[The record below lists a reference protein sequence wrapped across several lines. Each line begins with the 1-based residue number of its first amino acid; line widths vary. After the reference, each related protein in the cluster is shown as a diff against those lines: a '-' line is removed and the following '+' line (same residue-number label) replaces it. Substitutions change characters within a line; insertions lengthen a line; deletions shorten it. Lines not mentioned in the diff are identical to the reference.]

1 MNEKIYAGLI
11 EDQSLFREGMKAIL
25 AYWKNIEVV
34 FESENG
40 YSVIEK
46 LNKAQLL
53 PHVLLVDLSLP
64 PNGEKEFSGMD
75 VTDAVLQAFPEIKI
89 LILSVHQDENFIA
102 QLIEHGAHG
111 YLVKD
116 CDPQELHEA
125 IVAVHTKGSYI
136 NERTLKAIQNNMGR
150 RNKPKTMISPAIQL
164 TRREEEVLSLICQQ
178 LTSEE
183 IAEKLFL
190 SVKTV
195 NGHRNNLL
203 QKTNARNTAGLVIF
217 ALKNNL
223 ADLSGLDSQR
233 GNGQ

>member
-1 MNEKIYAGLI
+1 MEDKIYIGLV

-25 AYWKNIEVV
+25 SYWKNIEVI

-40 YSVIEK
+40 YSVVQK
-46 LNKAQLL
+46 LSTAQ
-53 PHVLLVDLSLP
+53 PVPDVLLVDLSLP
-64 PNGEKEFSGMD
+64 PDGDKTFSGMD
-75 VTDAVLQAFPEIKI
+75 VTDAVRQAFPEMKI

-125 IVAVHTKGSYI
+125 ILSVHTKGSYI

-150 RNKPKTMISPAIQL
+150 KNKPKTFAQSSIQL
-164 TRREEEVLSLICQQ
+164 TKREEEILGLICCQH
-178 LTSEE
+178 TSEE
-183 IAEKLFL
+183 IAEKLFI

-203 QKTNARNTAGLVIF
+203 EKTNSRNVAGLVIF
-217 ALKNNL
+217 AFKNNL
-223 ADLSGLDSQR
+223 VDVSGMRSSR
-233 GNGQ
+233 

>member
-1 MNEKIYAGLI
+1 MTNEKIRIGLV

-25 AYWKNIEVV
+25 SSWNQFEVC

-40 YSVIEK
+40 YSVVGK
-46 LNKAQLL
+46 LQQMETV
-53 PHVLLVDLSLP
+53 PDVLLVDLSLP
-64 PNGEKEFSGMD
+64 PDGDKEFSGVQ
-75 VTDAVLQAFPEIKI
+75 VTDAVQAAFPEIKI

-116 CDPQELHEA
+116 CDPQEVRDA
-125 IVAVHTKGSYI
+125 ILAVHTKGSYI

-150 RNKPKTMISPAIQL
+150 KNKPRTSLASTIQL
-164 TRREEEVLSLICQQ
+164 TKREEEILSLICQQ
-178 LTSEE
+178 FTSEE
-183 IAEKLFL
+183 IGEKLFI

-203 QKTNARNTAGLVIF
+203 QKTNSRNTAGLVIF
-217 ALKNNL
+217 AIKNNL
-223 ADLSGLDSQR
+223 SELS
-233 GNGQ
+233 

>member
-1 MNEKIYAGLI
+1 MTNEKIRIGLV

-25 AYWKNIEVV
+25 SAWNQFEIC

-40 YSVIEK
+40 YSVVSK
-46 LNKAQLL
+46 LRQMETV
-53 PHVLLVDLSLP
+53 PDVLLVDLSLP
-64 PNGEKEFSGMD
+64 PDGDKEFTGVQ
-75 VTDAVLQAFPEIKI
+75 VTDAVLETFPEIKI
-89 LILSVHQDENFIA
+89 VILSVHQDENFIA

-116 CDPQELHEA
+116 CDPQEVRDA
-125 IVAVHTKGSYI
+125 ILAVHTKGSYI

-150 RNKPKTMISPAIQL
+150 KNKPRTSLSASIQL
-164 TRREEEVLSLICQQ
+164 TKREEEILSLICQQ

-183 IAEKLFL
+183 IGEKLFI

-203 QKTNARNTAGLVIF
+203 QKTNSRNTAGLVIF

-223 ADLSGLDSQR
+223 SELS
-233 GNGQ
+233 

>member
-1 MNEKIYAGLI
+1 MAEKIYIGLV

-25 AYWKNIEVV
+25 GYWQNIEVV
-34 FESENG
+34 FESDNG
-40 YSVIEK
+40 YSVVEK
-46 LNKAQLL
+46 LKSAQPL
-53 PHVLLVDLSLP
+53 PDVLLVDLSLP
-64 PNGEKEFSGMD
+64 PDGDKEFSGMD
-75 VTDAVLQAFPEIKI
+75 VTDAVLRSFPEMKI

-125 IVAVHTKGSYI
+125 ILAVHTKGSYI

-150 RNKPKTMISPAIQL
+150 KSKPKNLGNPSIQL
-164 TRREEEVLSLICQQ
+164 TRREEEILGLICQQ
-178 LTSEE
+178 FTSEE
-183 IAEKLFL
+183 IGEKLFI

-203 QKTNARNTAGLVIF
+203 EKTNARNTAGLVIF
-217 ALKNNL
+217 AMKNNL
-223 ADLSGLDSQR
+223 VDLSGLDSQR
-233 GNGQ
+233 